1 MSEVENVL
9 RTEVKKQLSTCS
21 HEVTPVLC
29 HMIQSKEG
37 YLKAEAMV
45 IRYAIQ
51 NQVSIGAAIAQLEVE
66 LE

>member
-1 MSEVENVL
+1 MNEVENAL

-21 HEVTPVLC
+21 HEVTPVFC
-29 HMIQSKEG
+29 QMIQSKEG
-37 YLKAEAMV
+37 YLKAETMV

-51 NQVSIGAAIAQLEVE
+51 NQVSIGAAISQLEVE